1 MSRILLLFR
10 RLKWQ
15 LTLFYVMTTLVAALI
30 VAIATT
36 AASALAPPKTAI
48 ATPAQILTNSMAFT
62 EAPHI
67 AAYLEQSPP
76 DQHGLD
82 GWAATWTQGF
92 TFSKQG
98 FRPNSSLV
106 STSDSTPE
114 LAPGSDGAKDVTIL
128 IFDRNSLLVASDSSA
143 APSVSELAYNPIVQS
158 ALSNALVKDARQGPY
173 VKTSTLADGRTV
185 ACVPVVAYDSGPLLG
200 ALLVV
205 ATI

>member
-48 ATPAQILTNSMAFT
+48 ATPAEILLNSMEFT

-76 DQHGLD
+76 DQQGLD

-98 FRPNSSLV
+98 FRPNSSLANA
-106 STSDSTPE
+106 SGAMPE
-114 LAPGSDGAKDVTIL
+114 LSPGSDGAKDVTIL
-128 IFDRNSLLVASDSSA
+128 IFDQNSQIVASA
-143 APSVSELAYNPIVQS
+143 APAQSSASEVIANPLAQS
-158 ALSNALVKDARQGPY
+158 ALHSAL
-173 VKTSTLADGRTV
+173 
-185 ACVPVVAYDSGPLLG
+185 
-200 ALLVV
+200 
-205 ATI
+205 